1 MALNHRSIRSRGA
14 RAAGALPAAAALAAA
29 ALITAALAAAPAAAT
44 TARLAAL
51 GGNADY
57 VADERAVLR
66 WYAAGVD
73 HHGVAVFQLGR
84 FDTGGGGRPWSERIA
99 AQAGGVHA
107 RLGRDGRFGTAAAW
121 FHTDAV
127 QAAPSGVHAAYPGG
141 SFSLAWARTWGA
153 WDLGLGFRGTTSG
166 KYEFDQDSAVAGRE
180 DYRHDWGLGA
190 RRRLGEG
197 LVLEVA
203 GEVRNVMF
211 GLRDDDRRIR
221 AEDSGSRSYGL
232 RARLRWAVSPEVALV
247 PLVDYARDIH
257 AVYSPALG
265 DVAAE
270 DAWQLRAGLGCTVAR
285 PGGDRLVFSA
295 EYLDAHED
303 QDGLGSLYRD
313 YDRLR
318 RRWWAVHVRAAAESA
333 VLPWLTVRASLQY
346 RRVDDERSLTWLDP
360 VNPTRYGHD
369 LHLGVD
375 TPLGLGLTAA
385 AGRFRL
391 DAAYNDRAP
400 LSLATV
406 PDADAPREA
415 ANFATVSLRY
425 LY

>member
-1 MALNHRSIRSRGA
+1 MALNHRSFPCPGA
-14 RAAGALPAAAALAAA
+14 RVGAALLAVGAVLAATPAAAA
-29 ALITAALAAAPAAAT
+29 

-73 HHGVAVFQLGR
+73 HHGLAVFELGR
-84 FDTGGGGRPWSERIA
+84 FDTGGGGQPWSSRIA
-99 AQAGGVHA
+99 AQSGGVHA
-107 RLGRDGRFGTAAAW
+107 RLGRHGRFGTAAAW

-127 QAAPSGVHAAYPGG
+127 QAAPSGIHAAYPGG

-166 KYEFDQDSAVAGRE
+166 RYEFDEASPVVGRE

-190 RRRLGEG
+190 RRSLGDRLA
-197 LVLEVA
+197 LEVA
-203 GEVRNVMF
+203 GEIRNVMF
-211 GLRDDDRRIR
+211 GLRDDDRQIR

-232 RARLRWAVSPEVALV
+232 RARLRWAVSPEVTLM
-247 PLVDYARDIH
+247 PLVDYTRDIH
-257 AVYSPALG
+257 LVYAPALG
-265 DVAAE
+265 DVATQ
-270 DAWQLRAGLGCTVAR
+270 DAWQLRAGAGCTVAR

-295 EYLDAHED
+295 EYRHARED

-318 RRWWAVHVRAAAESA
+318 RRWWAIHVRAGAESA

-360 VNPTRYGHD
+360 VNPPRYGHD

-375 TPLGLGLTAA
+375 TPLGLGLTVA

-391 DAAYNDRAP
+391 DAAYNDQAP